1 MGQGLSDVKN
11 KVFGG
16 NEQDADKGEGASK
29 SKKAKCADSNF
40 GGDVADFIGTS
51 TSETLAEGQFSVP
64 EVLHLQQALKL
75 AFAEDSMQKSLRRL
89 EAQYPKRGQRGHD
102 DQAAFTTQLQSLLL
116 HVYRT
121 VLPQKPWCLQA
132 GWGGYKEMLLR
143 SESASE
149 DPRVIQGKEEI
160 NRLLGLP
167 RLTVIRPPA
176 EEPVFIETPDGS
188 GNELSCASP
197 MLVDADGDAAH
208 EFWEEGKGG
217 KLMVVEPAA
226 TCGLRIE

>member
-16 NEQDADKGEGASK
+16 NDEDADKSEGASHN
-29 SKKAKCADSNF
+29 KKAKSTGSHF
-40 GGDVADFIGTS
+40 GGDISDFIGSS
-51 TSETLAEGQFSVP
+51 TSETLAEGQFSVV
-64 EVLHLQQALKL
+64 EILQLQQALKL
-75 AFAEDSMQKSLRRL
+75 AFAEDSMQKSLRRF

-102 DQAAFTTQLQSLLL
+102 DQAAFTAQLQGLLL

-143 SESASE
+143 SASASE
-149 DPRVIQGKEEI
+149 DSRVIQGKEEI

-176 EEPVFIETPDGS
+176 EEPVFVETPDGS
-188 GNELSCASP
+188 GNELSSASS

-208 EFWEEGKGG
+208 EFWEEGNGG

-226 TCGLRIE
+226 TGD